1 MSSNTIPKDVFEH
14 TLLNFLE
21 PIRPFLDDPS
31 VSEVMINGPDQIFV
45 ERKGKLTL
53 TQARFAS
60 RDALTAALRNL
71 AQFVGRHVDEH
82 RPILEARLPDGSR
95 VEAVLPP
102 AAPDG
107 PHVAIRRFFRETL
120 TVERLV
126 GFGSFS
132 PEAAEFLR
140 SVITVK
146 ENTIVAG
153 GTGSG
158 KTSLLNALTGFIP
171 NDDRIVVIEDSK
183 EVQPQQPHIVQLE
196 ARPPDARGRGTVSIR
211 DLFKATLRM
220 RPDRIVVGEI
230 RSGEA
235 LDLVQAM
242 TSGHGGCMA
251 TVHATYPMDTL
262 QRLETMCLMSDIGL
276 PLHALRAQIASAVD
290 IIVQTSRLRDGSRCV
305 THISEVQGYEPE
317 KGYRIED
324 VFVRR
329 YHGDDDKGRV
339 VSTFEATGF
348 VPHCVETIH
357 GYGLRL
363 PDAIYQAAQA
373 REAAYAQGQHP
384 GSHGGGSPGGHG
396 HGGHG

>member
-1 MSSNTIPKDVFEH
+1 MIPKEVFEQ
-14 TLLNFLE
+14 TLLQFLA
-21 PIRPFLDDPS
+21 PIRPFLDDPT
-31 VSEVMINGPDQIFV
+31 VSEVMINGPDQIFI

-53 TQARFAS
+53 TEARFAS
-60 RDALTAALRNL
+60 RDALAAALRNI

-120 TVERLV
+120 TIKRLID
-126 GFGSFS
+126 FGSFT
-132 PEAAEFLR
+132 PDAAELL
-140 SVITVK
+140 SAIVLVK
-146 ENTIVAG
+146 QNIIVAG

-171 NDDRIVVIEDSK
+171 SDERIVIIEDSR
-183 EVQPQQPHIVQLE
+183 EVQCQQEHVVQLE
-196 ARPPDARGRGTVSIR
+196 GRPPDARGKGAVSIR

-251 TVHATYPMDTL
+251 TVHATYPTDTL
-262 QRLETMCLMSDIGL
+262 NRLETMCMMSDVEL
-276 PLHALRAQIASAVD
+276 PLNALRAQVSSAID
-290 IIVQTSRLRDGSRCV
+290 FIVQTSRLRDGSRCV

-317 KGYRIED
+317 RGYLIAD
-324 VFVRR
+324 VFVRQ
-329 YHGDDDKGRV
+329 YHGQDEHGRMQ
-339 VSTFEATGF
+339 STFVPTGF
-348 VPHCVETIH
+348 VPKCVELIRGH
-357 GYGLRL
+357 GLEL
-363 PDAIYQAAQA
+363 
-373 REAAYAQGQHP
+373 P
-384 GSHGGGSPGGHG
+384 GSIYMAQQRH
-396 HGGHG
+396 